1 MPLVIGTDEAGLG
14 PNLGP
19 LVVTATVWETDIN
32 RTAVDDF
39 AARMSQADLQL
50 RYPLVLGDSKAV
62 FQSGDSIEGLEQV
75 VLSALDCCN
84 DSETKIES
92 DKSIRG
98 FVARLTNQEFLDVDQ
113 SLFLRDDQ
121 CLPIVAPK
129 QNIAQISSS
138 WLNAQQQAK
147 CRLLGVQSRVV
158 FPTTFNEQ
166 IAVWNNKST
175 LLTSTTLE
183 LVSEL
188 ISQIEGHATITCDRH
203 GGRKSYHSS
212 IQQFLTEDWITIES
226 ESPQR
231 STYRWRNRDQEYSI
245 DFVTKGERF
254 PEVGLASM
262 VSKYVREI
270 TMRNWNIYWLEKIPG
285 IKPTAGYPVDA
296 KRFFEEIKPMTSKVG
311 ISTDQIW
318 RCR

>member
-19 LVVTATVWETDIN
+19 LVVTATVWETESS
-32 RTAVDDF
+32 RSSVADF
-39 AARMSQADLQL
+39 AARLSQSDLQL
-50 RYPLVLGDSKAV
+50 RYPLVLGDSKSV

-75 VLSALDCCN
+75 VLSAFDCCN
-84 DSETKIES
+84 DSETKIEQVN
-92 DKSIRG
+92 SIQE
-98 FVARLTNQEFLDVDQ
+98 FIARLTKQEFSNVDN
-113 SLFLRDDQ
+113 SLFLRNDR
-121 CLPIVAPK
+121 CLPMVAPR
-129 QNIAQISSS
+129 QNIKQICSK
-138 WLNAQQQAK
+138 WLNAQEQAK
-147 CRLLGVQSRVV
+147 CRLRHVQSRVV
-158 FPTTFNEQ
+158 FPAKFNEQ
-166 IAVWNNKST
+166 IELWNNKST
-175 LLTSTTLE
+175 LLTSSTLE

-188 ISQIEGHATITCDRH
+188 VGQFAGDATITCDRH

-231 STYRWRNRDQEYSI
+231 STYRWKNLDQEYSI
-245 DFVTKGERF
+245 EFVTKGERF

-262 VSKYVREI
+262 VSKYVREL
-270 TMRNWNIYWLEKIPG
+270 TMRNWNIYWEEKIPG

-311 ISTDQIW
+311 ISIDQIW